1 MNSNT
6 DLSIDPQ
13 DDHSRLTNCDKEKA
27 EILGKFFSSVFTV
40 EPSGDIPAMLKPD
53 VQSEMKNLVVDEVT
67 TKDKLERLNVG
78 VNR

>member
-1 MNSNT
+1 
-6 DLSIDPQ
+6 
-13 DDHSRLTNCDKEKA
+13 
-27 EILGKFFSSVFTV
+27 
-40 EPSGDIPAMLKPD
+40 MLKPD